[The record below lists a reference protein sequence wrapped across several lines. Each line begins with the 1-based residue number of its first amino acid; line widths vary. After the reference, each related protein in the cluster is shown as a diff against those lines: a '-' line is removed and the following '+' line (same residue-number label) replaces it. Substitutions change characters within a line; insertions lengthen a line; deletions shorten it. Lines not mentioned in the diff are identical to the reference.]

1 MVMLLLA
8 YMVMLIAISAGAVGA
23 DVCQL
28 YAETKNGNVAP
39 AFERLLDRLGQNCTT
54 FTDAYPQLET
64 VRHTTPQR
72 LSQFLVPHHLHEF
85 TKRLQAYNTTLVE
98 TCVDYLA
105 FCSTCNC
112 AGACRPCGNANDVA
126 NLTTVVRPTPRW
138 TPGRWRY

>member
-8 YMVMLIAISAGAVGA
+8 YMTMLIAITAGAVGA

-64 VRHTTPQR
+64 VRT
-72 LSQFLVPHHLHEF
+72 
-85 TKRLQAYNTTLVE
+85 
-98 TCVDYLA
+98 
-105 FCSTCNC
+105 
-112 AGACRPCGNANDVA
+112 
-126 NLTTVVRPTPRW
+126 
-138 TPGRWRY
+138 